1 MSLASGPHRDERR
14 ALAGVAA
21 WAIAIAYLLAARGI
35 RNFFPLSVFD
45 MYQGR
50 SPDVASRVLV
60 VDAAGEAAELTA
72 FDGFSCAPAW
82 PKLDDVRHC
91 AFGDQ
96 GRVEYVPRDLQIHF
110 DAHVTS
116 DAAGMED
123 GHIVWRTWTLEDRP
137 GPPASQDCQLAF
149 CRVRRRAR

>member
-1 MSLASGPHRDERR
+1 MSSGPYRDERR
-14 ALAGVAA
+14 AGAGMAA
-21 WAIAIAYLLAARGI
+21 WAIAIAYLLAARGVG
-35 RNFFPLSVFD
+35 NFFPLSAFG

-60 VDAAGEAAELTA
+60 VGASGEAAEITA

-91 AFGDQ
+91 APGDQ
-96 GRVEYVPRDLQIHF
+96 GRVEYVSRDLQVYL

-123 GHIVWRTWTLEDRP
+123 ARIVWRTWTLEDRP
-137 GPPASQDCQLAF
+137 GPPASQDCELAS
-149 CRVRRRAR
+149 CRVRRRAP